1 MLSLIGASAY
11 FLLIHFGVSGTRLR
25 DALIARLGAGPYR
38 GAFALASIIGLAWMI
53 YAYRR
58 APTVPLWGLLLGFR
72 PAAYVLVLIAFLFVV
87 IGLATPS
94 PTRVGMESTLSQG
107 PDIARGIVRITRHP
121 FLWGVALWALV
132 HLIVNGDLASLI
144 LFGSLLVLALA
155 GTLFIDAKRKR
166 NFGEQWTQF
175 AKATSD
181 IPFVAIAAGRNR
193 LAPAVVEIGVWRRRL
208 RRGVLSPRPVGGATH
223 VRVVTGRCGPR
234 PRLCV
239 SDERGLVISC
249 RLFSRVSLLAVEIIK
264 ESCK

>member
-25 DALIARLGAGPYR
+25 DALIARLGAGPYH
-38 GAFALASIIGLAWMI
+38 GAFAVASLVGLVWMI

-72 PAAYVLVLIAFLFVV
+72 PASYVLVFIAFLFVV

-94 PTRVGMESTLSQG
+94 TTRVGMESTLSQG

-132 HLIVNGDLASLI
+132 HVIVNGNLASLI

-166 NFGEQWTQF
+166 NFGEQWTRF
-175 AKATSD
+175 AKVTSD

-193 LAPAVVEIGVWRRRL
+193 LVPAVVEIGVWRPL
-208 RRGVLSPRPVGGATH
+208 AA
-223 VRVVTGRCGPR
+223 VVVYAVAFYLHGQLGP
-234 PRLCV
+234 PLT
-239 SDERGLVISC
+239 
-249 RLFSRVSLLAVEIIK
+249 
-264 ESCK
+264 